1 MPIFERILIAL
12 LLNKSMHYENGK
24 EKLYLCGSF
33 SHNDVITSVI
43 IIEHKYGEQGFIYL
57 R

>member
-12 LLNKSMHYENGK
+12 LFNKSMHYENGK

-33 SHNDVITSVI
+33 SQIDVITSVI
-43 IIEHKYGEQGFIYL
+43 IIEHKYGE
-57 R
+57 

>member
-24 EKLYLCGSF
+24 ENLYLCGSF
-33 SHNDVITSVI
+33 SHIDVITSVI
-43 IIEHKYGEQGFIYL
+43 IIEHKYGE
-57 R
+57 